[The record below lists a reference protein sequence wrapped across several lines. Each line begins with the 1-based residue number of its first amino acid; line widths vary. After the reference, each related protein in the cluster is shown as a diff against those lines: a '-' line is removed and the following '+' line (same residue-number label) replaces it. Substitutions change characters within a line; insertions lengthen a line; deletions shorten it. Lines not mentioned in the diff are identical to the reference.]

1 MFLPVKMGE
10 LWPSCGRVVPSIGRV
25 VPSIGRVVAE
35 LSEFLGELLGEIVK
49 FRQLAQKRLG
59 GHLCLGGSVRPFLL
73 SKTAFFEENPR
84 KNTQNHPKPPRNHP
98 KTTQN
103 YEKCTSEHQFL
114 FFSDFLGFR
123 VRKCQKGGYT
133 GSLSVADNPQKYT
146 QGPQKA
152 AKTTHFHLGTPA
164 EVG

>member
-1 MFLPVKMGE
+1 MNKNKFMG
-10 LWPSCGRVVPSIGRV
+10 
-25 VPSIGRVVAE
+25 
-35 LSEFLGELLGEIVK
+35 
-49 FRQLAQKRLG
+49 G
-59 GHLCLGGSVRPFLL
+59 GGGGGVGGSVRPFLL

-133 GSLSVADNPQKYT
+133 GSLSVADTYT
-146 QGPQKA
+146 SPKIHPRTPKSCKNHTFPPRDPSGGGLRW
-152 AKTTHFHLGTPA
+152 FLGVLNLHQFFLMKKSCFLTVFSR
-164 EVG
+164 E